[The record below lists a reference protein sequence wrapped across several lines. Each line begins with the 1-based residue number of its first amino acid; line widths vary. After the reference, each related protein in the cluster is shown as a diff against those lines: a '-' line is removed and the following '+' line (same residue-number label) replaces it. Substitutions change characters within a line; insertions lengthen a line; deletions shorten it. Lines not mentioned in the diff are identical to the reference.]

1 MKTKPALSPVVQ
13 PERERHA
20 LSRLRQLLN
29 VPGLLRASIIQ
40 MKKRCG
46 KPYCRCA
53 KAKRHWHLSWCVGQ
67 SRGGRPRMKYI
78 PAELLPEVRL
88 WVGRYREARKLLDEV
103 SNENWNKII
112 RHTKKNV
119 KPEC

>member
-1 MKTKPALSPVVQ
+1 MKTKPALSHMTQ

-20 LSRLRQLLN
+20 LSRLRQILN
-29 VPGLLRASIIQ
+29 APGLLRASIIQ
-40 MKKRCG
+40 MNKRCG
-46 KPYCRCA
+46 KPYCWCA

-67 SRGGRPRMKYI
+67 SQGGSPRMKHI

-88 WVGRYREARKLLDEV
+88 WVKRYQEARKLLDEV

-112 RHTKKNV
+112 RHTKK
-119 KPEC
+119 ER

>member
-1 MKTKPALSPVVQ
+1 MATEPVLSRIAQ
-13 PERERHA
+13 SEKERQA

-29 VPGLLRASIIQ
+29 APGLLRASIIQ

-53 KAKRHWHLSWCVGQ
+53 RSKRYWHLSWYMGQ
-67 SRGGRPRMKYI
+67 SSGGRPRMKYI
-78 PAELLPEVRL
+78 PTELLSEVEL
-88 WVGRYREARKLLDEV
+88 WVERYQEARKLLDDV

-112 RHTKKNV
+112 RHTKKGR
-119 KPEC
+119 

>member
-1 MKTKPALSPVVQ
+1 MKTKPALSPMAQ

-29 VPGLLRASIIQ
+29 VPGLLRASLIR

-112 RHTKKNV
+112 RHTKK
-119 KPEC
+119 KR